1 MEEETLKFVPLKSV
15 IDAGFWESLTKK
27 KLDEWKL
34 DDSEKPITWSYT
46 PGKSFIRLG
55 KQFTVF
61 FRGEGKVHSLF
72 LRLHFASVSEQKF
85 YFFGNLMRW
94 ILNMAVINSCEKKQE

>member
-1 MEEETLKFVPLKSV
+1 LLEIENYSCDIMEEETLKFVPLKSV

-61 FRGEGKVHSLF
+61 LIKRD
-72 LRLHFASVSEQKF
+72 SVDVRKSSK
-85 YFFGNLMRW
+85 
-94 ILNMAVINSCEKKQE
+94 ISKK

>member
-1 MEEETLKFVPLKSV
+1 MKEEKKFEDLLKVENYSCDIMEEETLKFVPLKSV

-55 KQFTVF
+55 KQLTILLIKRNSKIFKNF
-61 FRGEGKVHSLF
+61 
-72 LRLHFASVSEQKF
+72 QK
-85 YFFGNLMRW
+85 
-94 ILNMAVINSCEKKQE
+94 IIN

>member
-55 KQFTVF
+55 KQFTVLLI
-61 FRGEGKVHSLF
+61 KHN
-72 LRLHFASVSEQKF
+72 SVDVRKSSKIF
-85 YFFGNLMRW
+85 
-94 ILNMAVINSCEKKQE
+94 KK

>member
-1 MEEETLKFVPLKSV
+1 MKEEKKFEDLLKVENYSRDIMEEETLKFVPLKSV

-61 FRGEGKVHSLF
+61 LIKHNSKIFKNF
-72 LRLHFASVSEQKF
+72 QK
-85 YFFGNLMRW
+85 
-94 ILNMAVINSCEKKQE
+94 IIN